1 MAHYIYD
8 DVVCSEVTHY
18 IYDDVVCSEVAHY
31 DDVVV
36 RWPTIYMM
44 M

>member
-8 DVVCSEVTHY
+8 DVVSSEVTHY